1 MWAIL
6 LFIPLINAISY
17 DQYKQVILLDGEEC
31 NGPDCSP
38 IIYKSVT
45 YYEEPQDYL
54 LFKQPYKLK
63 LFQRNP
69 FWSSGNSGNNDGSNE
84 PLDKM
89 IEDTKN
95 KKSVLL
101 VDFYATWCGP
111 CNVMSKNLTK
121 IAEYYRDKHILTIR
135 KVNVDQESQYNRKF
149 EVTAL
154 PTLLFI
160 AKGQIFCKVRGVI
173 SPNQAIQ
180 IIDNIIA
187 TL

>member
-84 PLDKM
+84 PLDKVQ
-89 IEDTKN
+89 K
-95 KKSVLL
+95 L
-101 VDFYATWCGP
+101 
-111 CNVMSKNLTK
+111 
-121 IAEYYRDKHILTIR
+121 
-135 KVNVDQESQYNRKF
+135 
-149 EVTAL
+149 
-154 PTLLFI
+154 
-160 AKGQIFCKVRGVI
+160 
-173 SPNQAIQ
+173 
-180 IIDNIIA
+180 
-187 TL
+187 